1 MNFISNTFQLCRGY
15 VQCLKLSPNLR
26 KQTKE
31 YKAALIS
38 EDDKAFWGCEVRQF
52 KSILDMV
59 KDPDAEIEEGF
70 VIEEEEDFV

>member
-1 MNFISNTFQLCRGY
+1 MNCISDTSQRCRGY

-38 EDDKAFWGCEVRQF
+38 DSDKTAYSCEVRQL
-52 KSILDMV
+52 KSLLDMV
-59 KDPDAEIEEGF
+59 KDPDAEVEVGF
-70 VIEEEEDFV
+70 EEEEEVYV